1 MTKKTKKIILITAC
15 VLVLAIAAAII
26 ISSFVGFQPK
36 GVNLIKNGGFD
47 DVQDGLPAEWYA
59 ESYTS
64 GADFSVV
71 SGGYDGNSAKI
82 VSNNYND
89 ARFVQK
95 VSVNPNAIYRLSAW
109 VKTEDVQVKSGV
121 DENKGCANV
130 SVMEMFYIS
139 QTLSGDS
146 EWTRI
151 DFYGQTGRSEKHT
164 CCHAFGLLQRRYYGY
179 CIL

>member
-95 VSVNPNAIYRLSAW
+95 VSVNPNAIYL
-109 VKTEDVQVKSGV
+109 G
-121 DENKGCANV
+121 
-130 SVMEMFYIS
+130 
-139 QTLSGDS
+139 
-146 EWTRI
+146 
-151 DFYGQTGRSEKHT
+151 
-164 CCHAFGLLQRRYYGY
+164 
-179 CIL
+179 